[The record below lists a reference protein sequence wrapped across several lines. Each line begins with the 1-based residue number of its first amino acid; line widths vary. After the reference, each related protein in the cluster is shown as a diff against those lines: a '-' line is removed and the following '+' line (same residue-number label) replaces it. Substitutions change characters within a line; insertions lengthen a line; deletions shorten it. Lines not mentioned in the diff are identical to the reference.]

1 MAPLFPAS
9 ACVYSSGHSDAP
21 PSTRIRQ
28 ERNPTMLAD
37 RYGNDVST
45 YSQAALDRYNEAL
58 LLIRLYEGDPIAALD
73 AALDDDPDF
82 TMAWAAR
89 AAVLVHQDAKAY
101 DAEAERSLRAGCASG
116 GSVEERVHRAAEG
129 AGGGGRP

>member
-9 ACVYSSGHSDAP
+9 AWVYSSGHSDAP

-37 RYGNDVST
+37 RYGTDVST

-73 AALDDDPDF
+73 APLDDDPAF
-82 TMAWAAR
+82 TMARPAS
-89 AAVLVHQDAKAY
+89 AAVLLPSPAQPSEPPR
-101 DAEAERSLRAGCASG
+101 AEARLAR
-116 GSVEERVHRAAEG
+116 HEG
-129 AGGGGRP
+129 VRTD